1 MTDHFTKKNLP
12 VFLLLAVLGFIFY
25 FPILNNEFLSDDY
38 LSLYRI
44 RIEKQVLIKGFLRP
58 LMDVS
63 FYFNNLISGLNAWS
77 YYLLNLLIHIANAFL
92 LYRFALAFFILENK
106 KQPQL
111 AVMISCLF
119 LVYPFHNEGVV
130 WLTGRLASMA
140 ALFAL
145 LMLNV
150 WISRRSLTWR
160 VVVCIP
166 LYVLGFLAYES
177 ILLLPFVLA
186 LLSGGERFS
195 KMYFLK
201 MGTCAAVI
209 TGAALLGRFFISGA
223 VYGKYGDR
231 LVKSDWQLYLE
242 RGLKTL
248 GRSFLPPLENTA
260 LMIAAFI
267 LVTVVL
273 IVLNFWILKKIL
285 SKEQTVVYYKL
296 VGSFFIMMLL
306 PMLFGVSTKTSEG
319 DRLLYLP
326 SLFLCM
332 MLGYWIVM
340 LSDRVKVQL
349 ASFVL
354 LFCSFSYLVVMNNI
368 QWEKAS
374 DAAAQLTD
382 AALSSRNIDVY
393 LVNVPDELEGA
404 YVFRNGWT
412 EAMVLKEVDT
422 SRIHVINYLNRLQ
435 YLQLADIIQAQRS
448 DTRIWIQPSTEII
461 RAKGD
466 WVIKTPSQTRVLS
479 THQDSMSVS
488 YWNRSNLV
496 RLF

>member
-1 MTDHFTKKNLP
+1 
-12 VFLLLAVLGFIFY
+12 
-25 FPILNNEFLSDDY
+25 
-38 LSLYRI
+38 
-44 RIEKQVLIKGFLRP
+44 
-58 LMDVS
+58 
-63 FYFNNLISGLNAWS
+63 
-77 YYLLNLLIHIANAFL
+77 
-92 LYRFALAFFILENK
+92 
-106 KQPQL
+106 
-111 AVMISCLF
+111 
-119 LVYPFHNEGVV
+119 
-130 WLTGRLASMA
+130 
-140 ALFAL
+140 
-145 LMLNV
+145 
-150 WISRRSLTWR
+150 
-160 VVVCIP
+160 
-166 LYVLGFLAYES
+166 
-177 ILLLPFVLA
+177 
-186 LLSGGERFS
+186 
-195 KMYFLK
+195 
-201 MGTCAAVI
+201 
-209 TGAALLGRFFISGA
+209 
-223 VYGKYGDR
+223 
-231 LVKSDWQLYLE
+231 
-242 RGLKTL
+242 
-248 GRSFLPPLENTA
+248 
-260 LMIAAFI
+260 
-267 LVTVVL
+267 
-273 IVLNFWILKKIL
+273 
-285 SKEQTVVYYKL
+285 
-296 VGSFFIMMLL
+296 
-306 PMLFGVSTKTSEG
+306 
-319 DRLLYLP
+319 
-326 SLFLCM
+326 M

>member
-1 MTDHFTKKNLP
+1 VTDHFTKKNLP

-209 TGAALLGRFFISGA
+209 TGAALLGRFIISGA

-273 IVLNFWILKKIL
+273 IVLNFWILKK
-285 SKEQTVVYYKL
+285 Y
-296 VGSFFIMMLL
+296 
-306 PMLFGVSTKTSEG
+306 
-319 DRLLYLP
+319 
-326 SLFLCM
+326 
-332 MLGYWIVM
+332 
-340 LSDRVKVQL
+340 
-349 ASFVL
+349 
-354 LFCSFSYLVVMNNI
+354 
-368 QWEKAS
+368 
-374 DAAAQLTD
+374 
-382 AALSSRNIDVY
+382 
-393 LVNVPDELEGA
+393 
-404 YVFRNGWT
+404 
-412 EAMVLKEVDT
+412 
-422 SRIHVINYLNRLQ
+422 
-435 YLQLADIIQAQRS
+435 
-448 DTRIWIQPSTEII
+448 
-461 RAKGD
+461 
-466 WVIKTPSQTRVLS
+466 
-479 THQDSMSVS
+479 
-488 YWNRSNLV
+488 
-496 RLF
+496 

>member
-12 VFLLLAVLGFIFY
+12 VFLLLAAVGFIFY

-44 RIEKQVLIKGFLRP
+44 RIERQVLIKGFLRP

-92 LYRFALAFFILENK
+92 LFRFALAFFIRDNT

-111 AVMISCLF
+111 AVMIACLF
-119 LVYPFHNEGVV
+119 LVYPFHIEGVV

-140 ALFAL
+140 TFFAL

-150 WISRRSLTWR
+150 WLSQRSLTWR

-195 KMYFLK
+195 KTRFLK
-201 MGTCAAVI
+201 MSICAAVI
-209 TGAALLGRFFISGA
+209 TGAVLVGRFFISGA

-231 LVKSDWQLYLE
+231 LVNSDWQLYLE

-248 GRSFLPPLENTA
+248 GRSFLPPVENTA

-267 LVTVVL
+267 VVMVVL
-273 IVLNFWILKKIL
+273 IALNFLLLKKIL
-285 SKEQTVVYYKL
+285 SKGQTVVYYKL
-296 VGSFFIMMLL
+296 VVSFFIMMLL

-340 LSDRVKVQL
+340 LSDRVQVQL

-354 LFCSFSYLVVMNNI
+354 LFCSFSYLVVLNNR
-368 QWEKAS
+368 QWVKAS
-374 DAAAQLTD
+374 DAAEQLTD
-382 AALSSRNIDVY
+382 AALSSRNSDVY

-412 EAMVLKEVDT
+412 EAMALKQVDT
-422 SRIHVINYLNRLQ
+422 SRVHVINYLNRLQ
-435 YLQLADIIQAQRS
+435 YLQMPDRIQAQTS
-448 DTRIWIQPSTEII
+448 KATIRIPPSTEII
-461 RAKGD
+461 QDKENL
-466 WVIKTPSQTRVLS
+466 ILKTPDKTRVLN
-479 THQDSMSVS
+479 TRQDSTSLY
-488 YWNRSNLV
+488 YWDRLSLV